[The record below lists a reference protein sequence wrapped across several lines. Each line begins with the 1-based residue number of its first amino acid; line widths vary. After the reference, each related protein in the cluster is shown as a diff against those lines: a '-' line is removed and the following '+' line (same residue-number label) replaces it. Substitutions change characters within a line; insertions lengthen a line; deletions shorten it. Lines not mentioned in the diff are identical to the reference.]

1 VRFAAGLIVLIVLL
15 VCSAALSA
23 QSDLPPIVVHRTT
36 GPIRIDG
43 DLSDPGWKGA
53 AVIDRFWETQPGDNT
68 PPKVATFAYVAY
80 DERYLYI
87 GIDARDPEPARI
99 RAPYVDRD
107 QVIGTDDN
115 IAVFLD
121 TRNDRKSAVELR
133 VNPRGIQG
141 DASWNDATF
150 TEDFSPDYFYDTAAR
165 ITDSG
170 WTAEYRIPFSSL
182 RYPKGDPQTWGIQVW
197 RNYPRDNRYFIHSNP
212 VPRGSN
218 CGLCHIRTIT
228 GLTGLP
234 QGGHLIVAPYATGT
248 ETGRPR
254 DPSADRPD
262 FVNEPIE
269 GDGGLDVKWTPG
281 SNHAIDATLNPDF
294 SQVEADVAQIAV
306 NQRFALFFPEK
317 RPFFLEGV
325 DLFETPIQA
334 VYTRTIQSPRWGL
347 RATGK
352 LGETAYTLLATEDR
366 GGGLVILPGPD
377 FSLFAPQ
384 DFRSIAA
391 IGRVRHNFGSSFAG
405 LLVTDREVRAGG
417 HNRLFGPDLEW
428 RPDPSN
434 RITAQFLWSDT
445 RTPNRPDLAEEWD
458 GRSLS
463 GGAADLR
470 WAYTERAPEGFLHY
484 RELGHGFRADDG
496 FIPQVGL
503 RLGETYAAWKFFP
516 EGFLTF
522 IRPQINS
529 RYSETREGFL
539 IDRNTAPGIVFQGK
553 RNLFGDVELNVG
565 AARIGGTVFQ
575 RTNLFFLFQVDPSR
589 RLSRVEIDGNVG
601 EEFDFENG
609 RVGDGVRL
617 SAAITV
623 KPTDHLALEL
633 IGNRQTLDVKGDDGR
648 ERRLFTAQIGRVKA
662 TYTFSARA
670 FLRLI
675 GQRVE
680 TDREPSLYRFEVP
693 RKSGGFDGSALFA
706 YKLNWQTV
714 LFIGYGDNR
723 TLRANGDLIAAGR
736 QVFLKVSYAF
746 QS

>member
-1 VRFAAGLIVLIVLL
+1 VRFAAGLVVLL
-15 VCSAALSA
+15 VCAAVSAA
-23 QSDLPPIVVHRTT
+23 QDTLPPIPVHRIS
-36 GPIRIDG
+36 GPITVDG
-43 DLSDPGWKGA
+43 DLSDPGWRDA
-53 AVIDRFWETQPGDNT
+53 ATIDQFWETQPGDNVA
-68 PPKVATFAYVAY
+68 PKVQTKAFIAY
-80 DERYLYI
+80 DAKYLYI
-87 GIDARDPEPARI
+87 GIDARDPDPSKI

-121 TRNDRKSAVELR
+121 TRNDRKTAVELR

-141 DASWNDATF
+141 DANWNDATF

-165 ITDSG
+165 ITNTG

-182 RYPKGDPQTWGIQVW
+182 RYPKGEPQSWGIQIW
-197 RNYPRDNRYFIHSNP
+197 RNYPRDTRYFIHSNRI
-212 VPRGSN
+212 PRGSN

-228 GLTGLP
+228 GLSGLP
-234 QGGHLIVAPYATGT
+234 EGGHLVVAPYATATQNARPEAGLGSRLKT
-248 ETGRPR
+248 ESG
-254 DPSADRPD
+254 DA
-262 FVNEPIE
+262 
-269 GDGGLDVKWTPG
+269 DGGVDVKWTPG
-281 SNHAIDATLNPDF
+281 SNHAIDATINPDF

-384 DFRSIAA
+384 DFRSFVA
-391 IGRVRHNFGSSFAG
+391 IGRVRRDFGSSFAG
-405 LLVTDREVRAGG
+405 FLATDREVRGGG
-417 HNRLFGPDLEW
+417 HNRLFGPDVEW
-428 RPDPSN
+428 RPDASN
-434 RITAQFLWSDT
+434 RITGQFLWSDT
-445 RTPNRPDLAEEWD
+445 ETPNRPDLAEEWD

-470 WAYTERAPEGFLHY
+470 WAYTARAPEGFLHY
-484 RELGHGFRADDG
+484 REIGNGFRADDG
-496 FIPQVGL
+496 FLPQVGM
-503 RLGETYAAWKFFP
+503 RLGEAYAAWKFFP
-516 EGFLTF
+516 EGLLTF
-522 IRPQINS
+522 VRPQVN
-529 RYSETREGFL
+529 YSYTEKRDGFL
-539 IDRNTAPGIVFQGK
+539 IDRNLSPGVIFQGQ
-553 RNLFGDVELNVG
+553 RNLLGDVELNVG
-565 AARIGGTVFQ
+565 AARIGGTVFR
-575 RTNLFFLFQVDPSR
+575 RTNLYFLFQVDPSR
-589 RLSRVEIDGNVG
+589 RFSRVEVDGNIG
-601 EEFDFENG
+601 KEYDFENG

-617 SAAITV
+617 SAAATV

-633 IGNRQTLDVKGDDGR
+633 IGSRQTLDVKGDDGR
-648 ERRLFTAQIGRVKA
+648 DGRLFTAEIGRLKA
-662 TYTFSARA
+662 TYVFSARA

-675 GQRVE
+675 GQWVE
-680 TDREPSLYRFEVP
+680 TERQPALYRFEVS
-693 RKSGGFDGSALFA
+693 RKSGAFDGSALFA

-714 LFIGYGDNR
+714 LFFGYGDNR
-723 TLRANGDLIAAGR
+723 SLRPNGDLVAAGR
-736 QVFLKVSYAF
+736 QFFLKVSYAF